1 MIDILE
7 LLKPIPG
14 DDPGGIS
21 LLYEGTHDRLMEAR
35 REEDPSLPMG
45 VWDRPLK
52 EASWSE
58 VIGIGTDTLI
68 NKSKD
73 LRTSVIF
80 VEAMLIRDSYD
91 GFKLG
96 LGFLNKL
103 LDDYWENMHPKLID
117 DEDLEN
123 RMLIFEWFAQK
134 TSVAVQFQQLTA
146 PVTSIESYNY
156 FDWLKVDKLY
166 KAPKKRQS
174 KRERELNS
182 SERLAFPSIAGYENS
197 LINTPTNWLRDN
209 FGDVVEC
216 SQLTTTLDE
225 KLTTLMG
232 KSAPNLR
239 PLHSALDGINV
250 KTKILLDQRELQERA
265 LKEQDHEEHRLQNM
279 ESENNANSP
288 TSGVQTADTSQQ
300 TTNESE
306 ATTLMQDQLPPAR
319 THFSSGTPRSRDEA
333 YEALAKI
340 TTYLLEREPHSP
352 TPYLLRRAVSFKD
365 MTLADMITSFVD
377 DDWQRTNLLKLMGME
392 MPSARN
398 VKKD

>member
-103 LDDYWENMHPKLID
+103 LDDYWENMHPKLTD

-239 PLHSALDGINV
+239 PLHNALDGINV
-250 KTKILLDQRELQERA
+250 KTKILLDQRELHEGA
-265 LKEQDHEEHRLQNM
+265 LKEQDHEEQHLQNM
-279 ESENNANSP
+279 ESENNAISP
-288 TSGVQTADTSQQ
+288 TSGVQTADVSQQ

-319 THFSSGTPRSRDEA
+319 TNFSSGTPRSRDEA

-340 TTYLLEREPHSP
+340 TTYLLEQEPHSP

>member
-103 LDDYWENMHPKLID
+103 LDDYWDNMHPKLTD

-123 RMLIFEWFAQK
+123 RMLILEWFAQK

-182 SERLAFPSIAGYENS
+182 SERFAFPSIAGYENS

-239 PLHSALDGINV
+239 PLHNALDGINV
-250 KTKILLDQRELQERA
+250 KTKILLDQRELHEEA
-265 LKEQDHEEHRLQNM
+265 LKEQDHEEQHLQNL

-288 TSGVQTADTSQQ
+288 TSGVQTADVSQQ

-306 ATTLMQDQLPPAR
+306 ATTLMQDQLPPAK
-319 THFSSGTPRSRDEA
+319 TNFASGKPRSRDEA

-377 DDWQRTNLLKLMGME
+377 DEWQRTNLLKLMGME
-392 MPSARN
+392 TPSARN